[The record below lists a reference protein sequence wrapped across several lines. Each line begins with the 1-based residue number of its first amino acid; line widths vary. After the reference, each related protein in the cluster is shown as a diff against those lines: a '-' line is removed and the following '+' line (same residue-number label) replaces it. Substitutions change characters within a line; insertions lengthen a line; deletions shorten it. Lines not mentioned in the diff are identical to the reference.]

1 MNGSNLHFST
11 RKNTLSVR
19 GRLQYTEPNNLKGR
33 SPSHAMATFTGR
45 ISCNYQNP
53 LFYLFY
59 RFRLYSVYIYI
70 YYIVLKKIYL
80 CIYIYNGNFEL
91 SRAIPNFWIK
101 PVLLQRPASNLWD
114 VLASFSLAIRR
125 CQTAQVTLNSIL
137 WQVSRGIYGW
147 CRFNHV

>member
-53 LFYLFY
+53 LFFIFFTVLDYI
-59 RFRLYSVYIYI
+59 VYIYI
-70 YYIVLKKIYL
+70 YILY
-80 CIYIYNGNFEL
+80 
-91 SRAIPNFWIK
+91 
-101 PVLLQRPASNLWD
+101 
-114 VLASFSLAIRR
+114 SL
-125 CQTAQVTLNSIL
+125 
-137 WQVSRGIYGW
+137 
-147 CRFNHV
+147 